1 MEFKVVSQQIPIISQ
16 QTRKTVSGTIITV
29 STNKNQNQKNWT
41 LIFLQLE
48 IDHDKM
54 LLSCFMLTELD
65 LPAYFHP

>member
-29 STNKNQNQKNWT
+29 STNKNQNQKKNWT

-54 LLSCFMLTELD
+54 
-65 LPAYFHP
+65 

>member
-54 LLSCFMLTELD
+54 
-65 LPAYFHP
+65 